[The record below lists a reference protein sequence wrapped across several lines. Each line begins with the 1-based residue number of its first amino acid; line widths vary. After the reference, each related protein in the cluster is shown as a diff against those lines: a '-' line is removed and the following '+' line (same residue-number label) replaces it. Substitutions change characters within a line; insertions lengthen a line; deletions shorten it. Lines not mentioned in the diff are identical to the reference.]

1 MQVFLHVLSII
12 GIILL
17 ILIGII
23 VALLLLVL
31 FFPFVYKAKIVKNE
45 DLSVKASVRWL
56 FGFLTVP
63 VSFAEKQLAWDLK
76 IAGFSLKPLLT
87 GEKKKKPKKKKKKKE
102 KKQPVI
108 MPGEKA
114 DKQVAKD
121 AKAAAKAEIKIQK
134 GKKKAS
140 RKIYEEGEAKGGIR
154 ERLKEKLISL
164 YEMSKIAV
172 KVGQAYTAVR
182 KKIFKIVKHVMPK
195 KIRGM
200 LRFGFDDPSTTGKV
214 LGMICAVYPA
224 LPVELELY
232 PDFEKA
238 VFECDLLIKGR
249 IFLIYI
255 VVMGLRIFF
264 TKEVR
269 AAIKQVRNK

>member
-1 MQVFLHVLSII
+1 MQVLLRILSTI

-17 ILIGII
+17 ILIGILI
-23 VALLLLVL
+23 ALLLLVL
-31 FFPFVYKAKIVKNE
+31 FFPFVYKARIVKKE
-45 DLSVKASVRWL
+45 DLTASATVKWL
-56 FGFLTVP
+56 FGLLTVP
-63 VSFAEKQLAWDLK
+63 VEFAEKKLEWDVR
-76 IAGFSLKPLLT
+76 IAGFSLKPLLN
-87 GEKKKKPKKKKKKKE
+87 GDKKKKPKKKKKKA

-121 AKAAAKAEIKIQK
+121 AKAAAKAEIRIRQ
-134 GKKKAS
+134 GKSRES
-140 RKIYEEGEAKGGIR
+140 RKIYEEGENEGSFA

-164 YEMSKIAV
+164 YETAKIAV

-182 KKIFKIVKHVMPK
+182 KKIFKIVRHVMPK

-200 LRFGFDDPSTTGKV
+200 LHFGFEDPSATGKT
-214 LGMICAVYPA
+214 LGMICAVYPV
-224 LPVELELY
+224 LPAELELV

-238 VFECDLLIKGR
+238 VFECDLLIRGR

-255 VVMGLRIFF
+255 VVMGLRIYF

-269 AAIKQVRNK
+269 AAIKQVRNR